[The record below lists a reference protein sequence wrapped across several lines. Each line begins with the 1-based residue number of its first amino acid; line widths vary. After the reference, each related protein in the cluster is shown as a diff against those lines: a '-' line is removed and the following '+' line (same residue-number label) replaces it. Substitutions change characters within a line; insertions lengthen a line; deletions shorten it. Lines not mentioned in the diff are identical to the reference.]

1 MKHPNLY
8 NNCMGV
14 TSKNIKYKRLIP
26 HIAFA
31 ILLALQTTDLLH
43 DHHDHDHEE
52 TGHYCVTCNLSNLD
66 IYLDGEI
73 PYLIYNLEIISR
85 LSHLRPFLIKE
96 KVLSFNNPRSPPFS
110 FS

>member
-1 MKHPNLY
+1 
-8 NNCMGV
+8 MGV
-14 TSKNIKYKRLIP
+14 ISKNIKYKRLIL

-43 DHHDHDHEE
+43 DHHDHDHDHEE

-66 IYLDGEI
+66 IHLDVEI

-85 LSHLRPFLIKE
+85 LSHLRPSLIKE